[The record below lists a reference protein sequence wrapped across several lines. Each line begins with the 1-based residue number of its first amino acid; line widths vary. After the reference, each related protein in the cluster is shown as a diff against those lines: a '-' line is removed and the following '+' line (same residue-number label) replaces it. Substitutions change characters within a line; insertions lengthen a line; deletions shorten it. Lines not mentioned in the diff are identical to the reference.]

1 MSRKKTKKNKK
12 KKKNKEKS
20 RAHNSPV
27 STWTSRPDPGL
38 IRTLAKAAQQHQA
51 GRLQEAET
59 LYRQVLEMDPDNS
72 EALHL
77 MGVLA
82 SSVGDSE
89 RAIQLLEKSI
99 FINPTDPIYHTNL
112 ASILLKQGR
121 TEQAIRHFHEA
132 LKLNKNYPE
141 AHFGM
146 AKALQDRNGLQG
158 RNDLE
163 TAVRHY
169 QTVLQLK
176 PAHYQA
182 RLHLGNALHSLSR
195 TEEAIEQ
202 YRETLRYAPNFPT
215 AHFNI
220 ANAYLELH
228 EYTKAI
234 EHYQNALKLDP
245 DLADAHFNMS
255 AALMHLGRVTEGWQE
270 FEWRFKTVNPIRQIT
285 LPRPLWKGESLTGRS
300 ILVYAEQ
307 GIGDELLHASCFP
320 DIISLAHHCY
330 IECDRRL
337 ITLFS
342 RSFPTATVGCSS
354 NSDFSWISC
363 QDDISTYCAA
373 GSLPRYVRP
382 DLASFP
388 DHSGYIIA
396 DPLRQQDYSA
406 RIRTLGP
413 GLKVGISW
421 RSGMDSAIRGQ
432 YKTSLTQW
440 EPILM
445 QPDIH
450 FINLQY
456 DDCIEELAS
465 IEEALGVTVH
475 SWSDLDLYNDLEAAA
490 ALTSVL
496 DLVITAP
503 TSVADMAGA
512 LGVPTWALFPFDS
525 PKMLGTE
532 RMPWFP
538 DMKVFSRGLK
548 KPWEATIKDIADELD
563 SANKLSR
570 QKNK

>member
-1 MSRKKTKKNKK
+1 MNRKKKKKKK
-12 KKKNKEKS
+12 KKKNREKS
-20 RAHNSPV
+20 RAHNSP
-27 STWTSRPDPGL
+27 TLTRTSRPDPRL
-38 IRTLAKAAQQHQA
+38 IRTLATAAQQHQA

-77 MGVLA
+77 MGILA
-82 SSVGDSE
+82 SSAGNSE
-89 RAIQLLEKSI
+89 RAVQLLEKSI
-99 FINPTDPIYHTNL
+99 LINPTDPIYHTNL
-112 ASILLKQGR
+112 ASVLLKQGR
-121 TEQAIRHFHEA
+121 KDQAIRHFHEA
-132 LKLNKNYPE
+132 LRLNPNYPE

-146 AKALQDRNGLQG
+146 AKALHDQ
-158 RNDLE
+158 NDLE
-163 TAVRHY
+163 AALRHF
-169 QTVLQLK
+169 QMVLQLK

-182 RLHLGNALHSLSR
+182 RLELGNVLHVLSR
-195 TEEAIEQ
+195 TEEAVEQ
-202 YRETLRYAPNFPT
+202 YMETLRYAPNFPT
-215 AHFNI
+215 AHFNL
-220 ANAYLELH
+220 ANAFLELH
-228 EYTKAI
+228 EYAKAI
-234 EHYQNALKLDP
+234 GHYQKALQLEP
-245 DLADAHFNMS
+245 ELADAHFNMS
-255 AALMHLGRVTEGWQE
+255 AALMHVGQVRTGWEE
-270 FEWRFKTVNPIRQIT
+270 FEWRFKKNNPIRQIT

-320 DIISLAHHCY
+320 DILSLAHHCF

-337 ITLFS
+337 ISLFS
-342 RSFPTATVGCSS
+342 RSFPTATVGCST
-354 NSDFSWISC
+354 NSDFSWISR
-363 QDDISTYCAA
+363 QDDIDTYCAA

-396 DPLRQQDYSA
+396 DPLRQQDNSA
-406 RIRTLGP
+406 RVRTLGP

-421 RSGMDSAIRGQ
+421 RSGMTNAIRDQ

-440 EPILM
+440 KPILL
-445 QPDIH
+445 QPGIH

-456 DDCIEELAS
+456 DDCTEELAA
-465 IEEALGVTVH
+465 IKDALGVTVH
-475 SWSDLDLYNDLEAAA
+475 SWNDIDLYNDLEAAA

-512 LGVPTWALFPFDS
+512 LGVPTWALFPVPS

-538 DMKVFSRGLK
+538 DMKVFTRGLK
-548 KPWEATIKDIADELD
+548 KPWEATIKEIVDELVNAD
-563 SANKLSR
+563 KLSR
-570 QKNK
+570 LKIK